1 MKEDQKPVFV
11 LAWVTI
17 EGEGKKRLGD
27 GGKVVFV
34 EHPERGWEI
43 PGGHLEQG
51 ETPDQALLRELK
63 EETGLEG
70 TITHWNKEY
79 YPKGWVAHVTTREA
93 SLKEWSV
100 NDDNVRSVRW
110 WDEIPPLIQWT
121 REEFTDLTNWCSTL

>member
-79 YPKGWVAHVTTREA
+79 YPKGWVAHVTTSEA